1 MIVTIDTDAQTVTI
15 KGLERFG
22 ELVDWEDYLDYEVII
37 ESPTVRPIK
46 DYLDDMANPDTT

>member
-46 DYLDDMANPDTT
+46 DYLDDMANHDTT